1 VAILGPSGAGKT
13 TLLNI
18 LAGRIEGGTLSGRI
32 TLDGTRRTKRSWKRQ
47 TGYVEQEDIMYK
59 TLTVRENIQYA
70 AALRLPAKGWSK
82 DTKNARTEAVL
93 QRLGLLKCADTQI
106 GDDMTRGISGG
117 ERKRVSIGKNAKLI
131 YKF

>member
-18 LAGRIEGGTLSGRI
+18 LAGRIEGGSLSGSI
-32 TLDGTRRTKRSWKRQ
+32 TLNGAQRTKRSWKRQ

-70 AALRLPAKGWSK
+70 AELRLPTEGWTRESK
-82 DTKNARTEAVL
+82 TARTEAVL
-93 QRLGLLKCADTQI
+93 QRLGLLKCAETRI
-106 GDDMTRGISGG
+106 GDEITRGISGG
-117 ERKRVSIGKNAKLI
+117 ERKRVSIGNI
-131 YKF
+131 QFCSS